1 MPADTINI
9 SSLAV
14 HLPKGLGPSAFHL
27 TPPPP
32 CPVSI
37 SLTIHL
43 FPGSVK
49 ATSEGDDMAG
59 LGVNYSAV
67 SKAVY
72 ALAGNQEK
80 VWSNAWELMEGVS
93 RIPLE
98 LPDVRSVDVR
108 IGLPRALLH
117 AMEAVYAA
125 TYTKAGGLVEES
137 RSSEIKDLKV
147 VCVVGLHPH
156 ERMEK
161 QRLEVD
167 VKAYGCDW
175 NAWGHKGFA
184 DQVYKFVSDSEYG
197 TIESLDHELGQALL
211 GSEYLGSGNAPRLQ
225 ITIRKPS
232 AIPFAM
238 PGITIHRTHS
248 DYSSLPSPA
257 SHLAERSTER
267 VFIAVGGNIG
277 DTVSNIKTAVG
288 LLQEGGCKLIGTSRL
303 YESAPMYVEDQDRFV
318 NGVIEISTSLEP
330 LDLLRLLKRTEK
342 ATGRTKTF
350 TNGPRVVDLDL
361 IFYGR
366 RVLKIG
372 SENDAEDADGVRW
385 LECPHAR
392 LDEREFVLR
401 PLADID
407 ASFTHPAVGKSI
419 SQLLDSLPDPSS
431 LRPMIPLRT
440 HCRPLR
446 ISSPATSRIMAI
458 FNATPDSFSD
468 GDPSRTSTEHALEEC
483 LKLVERGGA
492 EILDIGGMS
501 TRPGSEP
508 CTEDEELK
516 RVVPLVAAIRQHSNE
531 KLARIPISVDTY
543 RASVAE
549 QAVAAGASIIN
560 DVRGGREPGML
571 AVMAAADVPVVLM
584 HSRGDSRTM
593 TSAESQDYTSLGG
606 VVEGVKK
613 EMAQMVELALKADVK
628 RWNII
633 IDPGLGFAKSH
644 SQSLLLLRHLPE
656 LVSSSSPLHGYPLL
670 VGASRKGFVG
680 KVTGREVARERGYG
694 DAGVSAWCVG
704 SGVVDV
710 LRVHASG
717 EMGDVVKMV
726 QAIRD
731 AE

>member
-9 SSLAV
+9 ASLAV
-14 HLPKGLGPSAFHL
+14 HLPNGLGPSAFHL

-49 ATSEGDDMAG
+49 ATSEGDDMTG

-72 ALAGNQEK
+72 ALAGGQEK
-80 VWSNAWELMEGVS
+80 VWGDAWELMRAVS
-93 RIPLE
+93 EIPLD
-98 LPDVRSVDVR
+98 LPDVQSVDVR
-108 IGLPRALLH
+108 IGLPKALLH
-117 AMEAVYAA
+117 AMEAVYTAM
-125 TYTKAGGLVEES
+125 YTKTGGLVEES
-137 RSSEIKDLKV
+137 RSSEIRDLKV
-147 VCVVGLHPH
+147 VCIVGLHPH
-156 ERMEK
+156 ERKEK

-167 VKAYGCDW
+167 VRAYDCDW

-184 DQVYKFVSDSEYG
+184 DQVYEFVSNSEYG
-197 TIESLDHELGQALL
+197 TIESLDHELGHSLL
-211 GSEYLGSGNAPRLQ
+211 SSKYLGSGNTPRLQ

-232 AIPFAM
+232 AIPFAT

-248 DYSSLPSPA
+248 DYSPTPST
-257 SHLAERSTER
+257 SQECTGSER

-288 LLQEGGCKLIGTSRL
+288 LLQSGGCNLIATSRL
-303 YESAPMYVEDQDRFV
+303 YESEPMYVEDQDRFV
-318 NGVIEISTSLEP
+318 NGVIEVTTSLEP
-330 LDLLRLLKRTEK
+330 LDLLRLLKRTER

-361 IFYGR
+361 VFYGQ

-372 SENDAEDADGVRW
+372 SETDAEDADGVRW

-392 LDEREFVLR
+392 LGEREFVLR

-431 LRPMIPLRT
+431 LGPMIPLRT
-440 HCRPLR
+440 HSRSLR
-446 ISSPATSRIMAI
+446 LSSPATPRIMAI

-468 GDPSRTSTEHALEEC
+468 GDPSRTSTKHALEEC
-483 LKLVERGGA
+483 LKLIEQGGA
-492 EILDIGGMS
+492 DILDIGGMS

-508 CTEDEELK
+508 CTETEEVE
-516 RVVPLVAAIRQHSNE
+516 RVVPLIAAIRQHSNT

-571 AVMAAADVPVVLM
+571 AVMSAADVPVVLM
-584 HSRGDSRTM
+584 HSRGDSKTM
-593 TSAESQDYTSLGG
+593 TSAESQDYTALGG

-613 EMAQMVELALKADVK
+613 EMAETVELALKAGVK

-633 IDPGLGFAKSH
+633 VDPGLGFAKSG
-644 SQSLLLLRHLPE
+644 SQSLTLLRRLLE
-656 LVSSSSPLHGYPLL
+656 LVSSSSPLHNYPLL

-680 KVTGREVARERGYG
+680 QVTGRTVAKERSYG

-704 SGVVDV
+704 SGGVDI